1 MDLSE
6 GVQRPKYSTIF
17 TYPVDYSE
25 FMENPA
31 MNTRRKVP
39 SAFNI
44 EFSIPRVESI
54 SEIADQ
60 KLEINDK
67 KIILKIG

>member
-1 MDLSE
+1 
-6 GVQRPKYSTIF
+6 
-17 TYPVDYSE
+17 
-25 FMENPA
+25 MENPA
-31 MNTRRKVP
+31 NYTRRKVP

-54 SEIADQ
+54 SEITDQ
-60 KLEINDK
+60 KLEINDI